1 MQLVPDGGGQPY
13 EDDPELRAK
22 AMEVFDM
29 AIERGW
35 DKEYGGLLYFMD
47 CKGFC
52 RRRRMS
58 TT

>member
-1 MQLVPDGGGQPY
+1 MEEAKY

-35 DKEYGGLLYFMD
+35 DKEYGGLLYF
-47 CKGFC
+47 CLLYTSLLQS
-52 RRRRMS
+52 RPPPL
-58 TT
+58 